1 MQKAILIPL
10 LALLASCNFSNSC
23 SGLEDLYVPDI
34 LQAQANRSGFPYCN
48 VLLEA
53 KNKNPKALLKLIR
66 FAYKTEDSSAIEH
79 GIVFTELLLILGDD
93 YCYNILDKEELG
105 IQLLAAKMIDACQE
119 YRDPSLP
126 VETELAKT
134 YELLLGQYD

>member
-1 MQKAILIPL
+1 MQKTILISL
-10 LALLASCNFSNSC
+10 LALLTSCHFSNSC
-23 SGLEDLYVPDI
+23 NGLDGLYVPDI
-34 LQAQANRSGFPYCN
+34 LQAQANRAGFPYCN

-53 KNKNPKALLKLIR
+53 KQKNPQALLKLIR

-79 GIVFTELLLILGDD
+79 GILFTELLLILGDD
-93 YCYNILDKEELG
+93 YCYKILNKEELG

-126 VETELAKT
+126 VQTELPQT
-134 YELLLGQYD
+134 YELLLGQYN